1 MVPSHNSNQRRKE
14 RILNCMCNAMTKR
27 VLLIYFC
34 HNSICLQ
41 SNVENFSP
49 QIIRHLA
56 KEMSELQKNPPE
68 GVKVFIN
75 DEDITDVQASIEGPG
90 NYTVQLFSEIQV
102 TEIVYTTSSIK

>member
-1 MVPSHNSNQRRKE
+1 
-14 RILNCMCNAMTKR
+14 MC
-27 VLLIYFC
+27 
-34 HNSICLQ
+34 HSICLQ

-90 NYTVQLFSEIQV
+90 NYTVQLFSEIPV
-102 TEIVYTTSSIK
+102 TEIVYTTSSIN